1 LSGREPPPAAGTGE
15 SDLEPELA
23 ELIAS
28 THEKLE
34 RMDLFTLLDCDLNAN
49 RAVLQR
55 AYFNRSRVF
64 HPDRYFNRRL
74 GPYKKMLERIFAWVS
89 ASYNFLKDDRRRAAY
104 RKKILNARGD
114 DKATCG
120 GRVVAVETA
129 KGLEFVITD
138 EASFF
143 GPDDAD
149 GASAAGPQE
158 AAEQP
163 PGARTV
169 GLPQKKYSL
178 PKVRR
183 PEAPAKPAPEA
194 SDEVN
199 DLVRKFLE
207 DD

>member
-1 LSGREPPPAAGTGE
+1 LSVKETE
-15 SDLEPELA
+15 ETNLDPELA
-23 ELIAS
+23 ALITS
-28 THEKLE
+28 MHTELE
-34 RMDLFTLLDCDLNAN
+34 RMDLFTLLDCDLNAD
-49 RAVLQR
+49 RSVLQR

-74 GPYKKMLERIFAWVS
+74 GPYKKMLERIFAWIS

-138 EASFF
+138 EASFY
-143 GPDDAD
+143 GPDDAEKPD
-149 GASAAGPQE
+149 GPNVAGAEQDAA
-158 AAEQP
+158 QP
-163 PGARTV
+163 PGARAV
-169 GLPQKKYSL
+169 GLPQKKYTL

-183 PEAPAKPAPEA
+183 AEAPAKPAAEA
-194 SDEVN
+194 PDEVN
-199 DLVRKFLE
+199 DLVRKFL
-207 DD
+207 DDD

>member
-1 LSGREPPPAAGTGE
+1 MSVKETEETNL
-15 SDLEPELA
+15 DPELA
-23 ELIAS
+23 ALITS
-28 THEKLE
+28 MHTELE
-34 RMDLFTLLDCDLNAN
+34 RMDLFTLLDCDLNAD
-49 RAVLQR
+49 RSVLQR

-74 GPYKKMLERIFAWVS
+74 GPYKKMLERIFAWIS

-120 GRVVAVETA
+120 GRVVAVEGA

-138 EASFF
+138 EASFYA
-143 GPDDAD
+143 DDPEN
-149 GASAAGPQE
+149 AAPEE
-158 AAEQP
+158 AAPQT

-183 PEAPAKPAPEA
+183 AEAQPKPEPAVP
-194 SDEVN
+194 DEVN
-199 DLVRKFLE
+199 DLVRKFLKDE
-207 DD
+207 

>member
-1 LSGREPPPAAGTGE
+1 MSRKETEDTNL
-15 SDLEPELA
+15 DPELA
-23 ELIAS
+23 ALITS
-28 THEKLE
+28 MHTELE
-34 RMDLFTLLDCDLNAN
+34 RMDLFTLLDCDLNAD
-49 RAVLQR
+49 RSVLQR

-74 GPYKKMLERIFAWVS
+74 GPYKKMLERIFAWIS

-120 GRVVAVETA
+120 GRVVAVEGA

-138 EASFF
+138 EASFYA
-143 GPDDAD
+143 DDAEN
-149 GASAAGPQE
+149 AAPAE
-158 AAEQP
+158 AAPQT

-183 PEAPAKPAPEA
+183 AEAQPKPEPAVP
-194 SDEVN
+194 DEVN
-199 DLVRKFLE
+199 DLVRKFLKDE
-207 DD
+207 